1 MAREALWRRKAPME
15 MQYIHGSR
23 SFMQVINV
31 LSDHADVVPGL
42 GQSAH
47 RKMCSIGSG
56 FRDLL
61 APPQVP
67 SPYQRRVFTKGLGC
81 IHIARIVWSPNTG
94 QWIAVRGDATFS

>member
-1 MAREALWRRKAPME
+1 MARKALWRRKATME

-23 SFMQVINV
+23 SLMQVINV
-31 LSDHADVVPGL
+31 LSDHGDAIPRFSE
-42 GQSAH
+42 SAH

-67 SPYQRRVFTKGLGC
+67 SPYQRRISTKGLGC
-81 IHIARIVWSPNTG
+81 FHIARIV
-94 QWIAVRGDATFS
+94 